1 MRAQTRSPFEGMWS
15 IAPATPEGDACRTAC
30 TDAGV
35 ARLNPDYF
43 TANLGVSRGKSSR
56 NINGKSTERPSTRSR
71 CARVSGMRGR
81 QRFRYRNNADFIEL
95 DARRSRI

>member
-1 MRAQTRSPFEGMWS
+1 MRAQTRSPFEGMWT

-43 TANLGVSRGKSSR
+43 TANLGG
-56 NINGKSTERPSTRSR
+56 
-71 CARVSGMRGR
+71 CAANLRATSMANPLSDRR
-81 QRFRYRNNADFIEL
+81 HDR
-95 DARRSRI
+95 DALG